1 MQMRRHES
9 EVNKMKEQAI
19 RHKKN
24 TILEKEKFKQ
34 KAHDNQEKIMQKYI
48 TFFWN
53 RKDREKKKKN
63 KFIHF
68 NEKYDEIYNKLDE
81 IERAKEKK
89 QKKLE
94 KKLLSID
101 TAQKEYLEKEKLKYG
116 DITQKEE
123 IKKLMDEKFN
133 FLRTKN
139 NEIYK
144 IRKTHF
150 YY

>member
-48 TFFWN
+48 TFYWN

-68 NEKYDEIYNKLDE
+68 NEKYDEI
-81 IERAKEKK
+81 
-89 QKKLE
+89 
-94 KKLLSID
+94 
-101 TAQKEYLEKEKLKYG
+101 
-116 DITQKEE
+116 
-123 IKKLMDEKFN
+123 
-133 FLRTKN
+133 
-139 NEIYK
+139 
-144 IRKTHF
+144 
-150 YY
+150 

>member
-34 KAHDNQEKIMQKYI
+34 KDHDNQEKIMQKYI

-63 KFIHF
+63 KILL
-68 NEKYDEIYNKLDE
+68 KKK
-81 IERAKEKK
+81 RKKKKEKK
-89 QKKLE
+89 
-94 KKLLSID
+94 
-101 TAQKEYLEKEKLKYG
+101 
-116 DITQKEE
+116 
-123 IKKLMDEKFN
+123 
-133 FLRTKN
+133 
-139 NEIYK
+139 
-144 IRKTHF
+144 
-150 YY
+150 